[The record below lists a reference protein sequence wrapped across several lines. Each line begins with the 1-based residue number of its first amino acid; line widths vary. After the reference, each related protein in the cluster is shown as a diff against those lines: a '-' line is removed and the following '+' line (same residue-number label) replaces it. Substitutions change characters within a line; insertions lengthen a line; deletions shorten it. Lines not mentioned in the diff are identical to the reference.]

1 MLTQRLDVENFSK
14 FRNKQN
20 ISLGAVCCTTSG
32 ITAYL
37 KPFEEAAQKRQD
49 KGQFW
54 WELRAC
60 DYYDAFEKPKIF
72 WPDIAKFPRFS
83 WDEKGQFVNNQGYI
97 LPTNDRSLL
106 GILQSRVCWF
116 CITRLCAPLGERIGL
131 LIYRHFTQYITN
143 LPIATLN
150 EVQCAT
156 ISKLAQQLTETA
168 NQRYQVRRKTA
179 YRIQNDLGMPQ
190 ARLNRRLEVWW
201 ELSFKEFRD
210 ELLKVFKR
218 DIPLKD
224 RDDWEGLLRERSNE
238 IERLTK
244 EIVRLET
251 ELNKAV
257 YEAYGLNDEEIKLIE
272 QETKYQYGEW

>member
-1 MLTQRLDVENFSK
+1 MEPRPSNWDNTQPWPGRKSGPYKWYEIQDSVE
-14 FRNKQN
+14 
-20 ISLGAVCCTTSG
+20 
-32 ITAYL
+32 
-37 KPFEEAAQKRQD
+37 
-49 KGQFW
+49 
-54 WELRAC
+54 
-60 DYYDAFEKPKIF
+60 YYDAFEKPKIF

-83 WDEKGQFVNNQGYI
+83 WDEQGQFVSDLGFI
-97 LPTNDRSLL
+97 LPVKDEVLL
-106 GILQSRVCWF
+106 GILQSRTCWF
-116 CITRLCAPLGERIGL
+116 CITRLCSPLAERAGTM
-131 LIYRHFTQYITN
+131 IYRLKSQFITH
-143 LPIATLN
+143 LPIPPLTDT
-150 EVQCAT
+150 QRDF
-156 ISKLAQQLTETA
+156 IRKLAQQLTETA

-179 YRIQNDLGMPQ
+179 YRIQNDLGTPQ
-190 ARLNRRLEVWW
+190 VRLNQRLEVWW

-257 YEAYGLNDEEIKLIE
+257 YEAYGLNDEEIELIE